1 VLASGQDAIAKHFAS
16 RTRPVGTVQFDQVPH
31 QLSAFGPMLDD
42 AGDRLGCEVH
52 GQHKCGDHTIV
63 IGAIRAVE
71 VRRDPQPL
79 LQYAGTYR

>member
-1 VLASGQDAIAKHFAS
+1 
-16 RTRPVGTVQFDQVPH
+16 
-31 QLSAFGPMLDD
+31 MLDD